1 MARRHSFV
9 PQSPSE
15 NALEGRVVLSSFFG
29 SVGDWFN
36 SEYNNVKEDLGI
48 THRPS
53 TTRSSTADNNSLLR
67 TTDSGDRPSTTRS
80 STADNNSLLRIA
92 GSGKT
97 TAVLPFHGTQFA
109 RVK

>member
-29 SVGDWFN
+29 SVGNWFN

-53 TTRSSTADNNSLLR
+53 TTKSSTADNNSLLR
-67 TTDSGDRPSTTRS
+67 TTDAGNRPS
-80 STADNNSLLRIA
+80 STADNNSLLRTID
-92 GSGKT
+92 SGKT
-97 TAVLPFHGTQFA
+97 ITVLPFHGTHVA
-109 RVK
+109 GVK